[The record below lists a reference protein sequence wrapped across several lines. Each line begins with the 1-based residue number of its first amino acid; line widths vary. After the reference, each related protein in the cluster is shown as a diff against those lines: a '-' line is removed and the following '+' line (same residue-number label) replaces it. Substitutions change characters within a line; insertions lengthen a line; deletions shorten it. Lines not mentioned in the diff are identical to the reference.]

1 VTMRAFLERIAIE
14 IRRAVRPWVLSLRGR
29 GIVGTGSAGDATFEV
44 DRVAEQRL
52 EKSLRQSGRSLLYYS
67 EDRGLVTIG
76 SGKPRAVLIVDPIDG
91 TRNARAGFE
100 ACMVSIAAIVA
111 PQRSRGDPERSRRAA
126 PGRSPDDPGRNRPA
140 APLPRP
146 IDDLTLGDVTHA
158 CLAEIVGRRV
168 FYAQKGRGATWR
180 EGSRAFRPRLSSAT
194 DLDHIAWSL
203 GIVGRPAKPLMDAMG
218 ELVDRTSMTGG
229 FFSCNSISYS
239 LTRLVTGQLDAALDI
254 ANRIYRDRPETRPAF
269 TAAGRG
275 AIMGLCP
282 YDIAAAVL
290 VAKEAGCIVTDAY
303 GQPLDSTPAFAH
315 GPESLRSCI
324 AAPNATLHSL
334 LLDYVNSHL

>member
-1 VTMRAFLERIAIE
+1 MGVKRYPTMRAFLENLAVA

-29 GIVGTGSAGDATFEV
+29 GIVGTGSAGDAAFEV
-44 DRVAEQRL
+44 DRVAEKRL
-52 EKSLRQSGRSLLYYS
+52 ETFLRRSGRSLLYYS

-76 SGKPRAVLIVDPIDG
+76 TGKPEAVLIVDPIDG

-111 PQRSRGDPERSRRAA
+111 PQRSRGDPGHSRSAA
-126 PGRSPDDPGRNRPA
+126 PF
-140 APLPRP
+140 PRA

-158 CLAEIVGRRV
+158 CLAEIVGRRI
-168 FYAQKGRGATWR
+168 FHAQKGRGATWR
-180 EGSRAFRPRLSSAT
+180 EGSRTHRPRLSSAT
-194 DLDHIAWSL
+194 DLDRIAWSL
-203 GIVGRPAKPLMDAMG
+203 GIVARPAKPLMDVMG
-218 ELVDRTSMTGG
+218 ELVDRSSMTGG

-269 TAAGRG
+269 AAAGRG
-275 AIMGLCP
+275 AVMGLCP

-303 GQPLDSTPAFAH
+303 GQPLDSTPAFTS

-324 AAPNATLHSL
+324 AAPNRALHSL
-334 LLDYVNSHL
+334 LLEYVNAHL